1 MERATGVSEREI
13 VELENPPGLPE
24 ERPAGEPAA
33 SRTAPLRRSVAA
45 GVAAAKANLRPA
57 IALWLLGLTIL
68 GAYSFTDAGRAGLE
82 RVAAV
87 RETYG
92 LLYAALA
99 TATFGGLI
107 PWLVMRSRPR
117 ARSRATAGLL
127 AFMLVL
133 WMEKGL
139 EVHALYAGLALLLG
153 DTNAWPVLLGKV
165 AIDQGLYAP
174 WYAAPSLLLAY
185 RLHDTGYRLRSLG
198 AVVSRRWWL
207 DEALPVILAN
217 AAVWTPAVAMIYAL
231 PLALQLPMQ
240 NLVLCFWS
248 LILVFMTDPT
258 REK

>member
-1 MERATGVSEREI
+1 MSDREI

-24 ERPAGEPAA
+24 EQPLGQPSA
-33 SRTAPLRRSVAA
+33 SRTTPLRRSIAE
-45 GVAAAKANLRPA
+45 GVAAAKANVRPA
-57 IALWLLGLTIL
+57 VALWLLGLSIL
-68 GAYSFTDAGRAGLE
+68 GAYYFTDAGRAGLE

-92 LLYAALA
+92 LLYAAMA

-117 ARSRATAGLL
+117 SRARATAGLL
-127 AFMLVL
+127 VFMSVL
-133 WMEKGL
+133 WMIKGV

-153 DTNAWPVLLGKV
+153 DTNELPVLLGKV
-165 AIDQGLYAP
+165 ALDQGLYAP
-174 WYAAPSLLLAY
+174 LYAAPSLLLAY
-185 RLHDTGYRLRSLG
+185 RLHDSGYRLRSLG

-217 AAVWTPAVAMIYAL
+217 SAVWTPAVAMIYAL

-258 REK
+258 RQK